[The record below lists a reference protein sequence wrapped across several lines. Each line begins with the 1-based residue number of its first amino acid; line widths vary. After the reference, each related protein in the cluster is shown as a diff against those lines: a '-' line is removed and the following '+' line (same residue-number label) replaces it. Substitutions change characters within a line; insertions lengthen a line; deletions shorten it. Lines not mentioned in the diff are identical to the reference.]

1 MAADSSR
8 PLLPAPVR
16 NASGAPAQ
24 GRGSKKGMS
33 ETDFD
38 AWRQSLKGRD
48 ILRANVWETL
58 DSGARRSGR
67 EQSDLLMQTLKRFR
81 AGKDA

>member
-1 MAADSSR
+1 MAADTSR
-8 PLLPAPVR
+8 PLLPAPVKS
-16 NASGAPAQ
+16 ASGAQAQ
-24 GRGSKKGMS
+24 GRAARKGMS
-33 ETDFD
+33 ETDFE

-67 EQSDLLMQTLKRFR
+67 EQADLLMQTLKRFR